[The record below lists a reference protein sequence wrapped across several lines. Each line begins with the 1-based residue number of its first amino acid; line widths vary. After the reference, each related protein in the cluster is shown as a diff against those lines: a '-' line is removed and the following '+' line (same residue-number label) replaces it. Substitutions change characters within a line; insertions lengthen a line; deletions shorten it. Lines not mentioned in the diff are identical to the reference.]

1 MQDNL
6 NEKHR
11 REMQELK
18 DKYERMLE
26 EMRNNA
32 SSDKEF
38 LQMELQKRIRELEE
52 EITTLK
58 QNFADAQEKLMAE

>member
-18 DKYERMLE
+18 DKYERMLD

-38 LQMELQKRIRELEE
+38 L
-52 EITTLK
+52 
-58 QNFADAQEKLMAE
+58 

>member
-18 DKYERMLE
+18 DKYERMLQE
-26 EMRNNA
+26 LKNNA

-38 LQMELQKRIRELEE
+38 L
-52 EITTLK
+52 
-58 QNFADAQEKLMAE
+58 

>member
-26 EMRNNA
+26 ELKNNA
-32 SSDKEF
+32 KGDKEF
-38 LQMELQKRIRELEE
+38 I
-52 EITTLK
+52 
-58 QNFADAQEKLMAE
+58 

>member
-18 DKYERMLE
+18 DKYERMLDE
-26 EMRNNA
+26 LKNNA
-32 SSDKEF
+32 KGDKEF
-38 LQMELQKRIRELEE
+38 L
-52 EITTLK
+52 
-58 QNFADAQEKLMAE
+58 